1 MKLYQVR
8 KGQFVYYNNKLH
20 TVYGIKPMYKQSV
33 HLIRLSDLTQHLA
46 TAAEVEKYK
55 PKELDSFVY
64 NHKPYTLRKDRN
76 AQEGDTI
83 LITNPTPD
91 SLDHY
96 SLNEIEVV
104 DTVDHK
110 GVITMD
116 SNGIKH
122 NEYMLMVPGR
132 STESRVID
140 YQTVEPAGEEQLNM
154 DSPEMDTNNLANL
167 QLPNLGDVYK
177 QTDNDASFETMVVAI
192 QNQTVFLGGGFVV
205 SPEELMDR
213 EKWQFKY
220 NLLDQ

>member
-8 KGQFVYYNNKLH
+8 KGQFVYYKNKLH
-20 TVYGIKPMYKQSV
+20 RVYGVKPMYKKSV

-46 TAAEVEKYK
+46 TAAEVDKHK
-55 PKELDSFVY
+55 PTELDSFVY
-64 NHKPYTLRKDRN
+64 NHKPYTLRKDRT
-76 AQEGDTI
+76 AQAGDTI

-96 SLNEIEVV
+96 SLNDIEVV
-104 DTVDHK
+104 ETVDHK
-110 GVITMD
+110 GVITTN

-122 NEYMLMVPGR
+122 HEYMLVVPGR
-132 STESRVID
+132 SPDSRVID
-140 YQTVEPAGEEQLNM
+140 YQNIEPDEEEAAGANATNLNAGNPEQ
-154 DSPEMDTNNLANL
+154 D

-177 QTDNDASFETMVVAI
+177 QKDHDASLESMVVAI

-205 SPEELMDR
+205 PREELLNG
-213 EKWQFKY
+213 EKWEFLY